1 MSERSLGSPSKLPRF
16 DFETGIVIFLAL
28 GFAVF
33 GLVVQTSAGQYMR
46 GSMGGAHD
54 PFYTF
59 KMQLGYLVPAL
70 LAFSFFL
77 FVNLAKVRR
86 YVWYFLGLACV
97 LLLCARFA
105 IPGVKFFGATFPGV
119 EVNGSWRWI
128 NLGVIRLQAS
138 DIAKIALV
146 FAMAHYLAVAQ
157 RFLRHEKIKW
167 LQASFPLVTRDA
179 RMEVLNGFVKPLLIV
194 GIVAGLVGLG
204 PDLGTSALCASVGM
218 LMLFLAGARIRLLAP
233 LVTFALI
240 GFSIGVYNWPNRF
253 ARVVAFLDPEGTKL
267 REGYQLWQ
275 ALVGLGC
282 GGVSGSG
289 LGNGMQYRYFL
300 PEAHTDFVFAVV
312 GEEFGFCVTALVVL
326 CFLALFFVI
335 VHRLRRIPDIYY
347 FNLCLGSALFII
359 LQAMVNMGVVTGLLP
374 TKGMSLP
381 FVSYGGS
388 NLVVM
393 FSFVGIMCNAMR
405 NWRESAFPPL
415 IETGDWNGIEASR
428 ERNF

>member
-1 MSERSLGSPSKLPRF
+1 MFERTSGSPSKLPRF

-28 GFAVF
+28 GLTIF

-46 GSMGGAHD
+46 GSTGGTPD

-59 KMQLGYLVPAL
+59 KMQLSYLVPAL
-70 LAFSFFL
+70 FAGLFFL
-77 FVNLAKVRR
+77 LVNLTKIRR
-86 YVWYFLGLACV
+86 YVWVFLGFACV

-146 FAMAHYLAVAQ
+146 FAMAHYLAGAK

-167 LQASFPLVTRDA
+167 LQPSFPLVTPDA
-179 RMEVLNGFVKPLLIV
+179 RMEILNGFVKPLLIIGV
-194 GIVAGLVGLG
+194 VAGLVGLG
-204 PDLGTSALCASVGM
+204 PDLGTCALCASVGM

-233 LVTFALI
+233 LVSLAVI
-240 GFSIGVYNWPNRF
+240 GFSIGVYHWPNRF
-253 ARVVAFLDPEGTKL
+253 ARVIAFLDPEGTKL

-312 GEEFGFCVTALVVL
+312 GEEFGFCVTSMVVL
-326 CFLALFFVI
+326 CFLAFFFAV
-335 VHRLRRIPDIYY
+335 VWRLRRIPDIYY

-359 LQAMVNMGVVTGLLP
+359 LQAMINMGVVTGLLP

-393 FSFVGIMCNAMR
+393 FSFIGIMCNAMR
-405 NWRESAFPPL
+405 NWRENAFPPP
-415 IETGDWNGIEASR
+415 IDSEG
-428 ERNF
+428 